1 MIFSKNVKAAAK
13 MWSAMSIGLS
23 AGFMATAAYQG
34 FLSQDVWIVVAAIAL
49 TGVTAVLCSFLV
61 QRHEARFSSFATTS
75 GGMCPSSTGAAF
87 EALAHS

>member
-13 MWSAMSIGLS
+13 MWSTMSIGLS
-23 AGFMATAAYQG
+23 AGFVATAAHQG
-34 FLSQDVWIVVAAIAL
+34 FLSQDVLIVATAIAL

-61 QRHEARFSSFATTS
+61 QRHEARFTSHATTS
-75 GGMCPSSTGAAF
+75 GDMCPSCTGAAF